1 MYWQNRSEEGYE
13 FPIFHSDGFAAILD
27 PCFVSVDK

>member
-1 MYWQNRSEEGYE
+1 MVVKSSGRQVQIF
-13 FPIFHSDGFAAILD
+13 FPDDSAAILD